1 MNEKLPHCR
10 SVDEFEKIGRIQEG
24 SYGIVYKGL
33 KTKKNNTL
41 KLFQQRIKKQKKLL
55 L

>member
-1 MNEKLPHCR
+1 MIGFFKNKMNEKLPHCR

-33 KTKKNNTL
+33 KKTKNVLTL
-41 KLFQQRIKKQKKLL
+41 FSKG
-55 L
+55 